1 MENLQMNPEKRTIL
15 PSVAFSGFK
24 GRFEEPKVEEG
35 FEDIVKID
43 FTVCAIL
50 CKIPAFVVC
59 D

>member
-1 MENLQMNPEKRTIL
+1 MNPEKRTIL

>member
-1 MENLQMNPEKRTIL
+1 MNPEKRTIL

-43 FTVCAIL
+43 FTVCAIPREMFYSFISL
-50 CKIPAFVVC
+50 V
-59 D
+59 DY